1 MRKHLAYGGIS
12 AGASVAAMLAPLGLK
27 AIFTAVLGGQDA
39 AAPLLALDLLQRP
52 FVLIVSAIYAI
63 RYPTLVQLFDR
74 DSGSGA
80 FRRELGRYY
89 VLLAGFSMMGA
100 AAVLSLLAFATALLI
115 APDLRASFL
124 RIAPL
129 ITLTALARAL
139 VQTLLPTA
147 AHLQRRLA
155 AIALLA
161 VFDSALMCLGA
172 LVATGLLGASDV
184 AISAGATVGALI
196 ALAGGLVLLRLLPF
210 ELPRLPLVSALLA
223 LVAAWVVSIWLSG
236 NAVMAAVAGL
246 AATLLISLP
255 ALPRMLRWL
264 AH

>member
-1 MRKHLAYGGIS
+1 MRRHLAYGGIS

-27 AIFTAVLGGQDA
+27 AIFTAVLGGQGA

-63 RYPTLVQLFDR
+63 RYPSLVQLFDR
-74 DSGSGA
+74 EGGSGA

-89 VLLAGFSMMGA
+89 ALLAGFSAMGA
-100 AAVLSLLAFATALLI
+100 AAVLSLLGLATALLI
-115 APDLRASFL
+115 APDLRESFL

-147 AHLQRRLA
+147 AHLQRKLT

-161 VFDSALMCLGA
+161 VVDSALMCLGA
-172 LVATGLLGASDV
+172 LVATGLFGGTDV
-184 AISAGATVGALI
+184 AISAGAAAGALI
-196 ALAGGLVLLRLLPF
+196 ALAGGLLLLRLLPF
-210 ELPRLPLVSALLA
+210 ELPRLPLAWALLA
-223 LVAAWVVSIWLSG
+223 LVAAWAVSAWLGG
-236 NAVMAAVAGL
+236 NAVLAAAAGL
-246 AATLLISLP
+246 AATLLASLP